1 MVIQMLWVCL
11 VDFRLLFFFFLI
23 EAYRYA
29 VLRQQALREFGLSYF
44 SKKRTGSIS
53 GHECRRKALVGL
65 TTRSSSGRT
74 DHKNRQIKQT

>member
-1 MVIQMLWVCL
+1 MLWVCL
-11 VDFRLLFFFFLI
+11 VDFRLLFFFFFFFLT

-53 GHECRRKALVGL
+53 GYECRR
-65 TTRSSSGRT
+65 
-74 DHKNRQIKQT
+74 